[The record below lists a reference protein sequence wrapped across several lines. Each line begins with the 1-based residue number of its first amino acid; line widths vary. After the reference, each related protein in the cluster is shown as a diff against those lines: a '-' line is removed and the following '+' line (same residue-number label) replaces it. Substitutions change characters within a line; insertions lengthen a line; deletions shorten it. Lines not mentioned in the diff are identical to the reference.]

1 MVWVFGSSLKA
12 HGMEKE
18 DFMKQ
23 GACPAQ
29 LDLFAKADF
38 EELKVPTQPVS
49 VPVTSLHALSFQELP
64 SQILAR
70 DLSLRLGVPVSLR
83 VNCNQRTMLSCK
95 RKTFGLEVRMHRM
108 FLQAD
113 SRMRKALGDY
123 LGRRC
128 KRASQQL
135 NAFIREQL
143 PRFPSPPKPA
153 KPLRTLGRHHDLQEI
168 FVRLNREHFE
178 NQIVASIGWAPVPR
192 RRARS
197 SVRLGVYEH
206 ERKQIRVHP
215 SLDNPEVPPFYV
227 EFVVFHEMLHQL
239 FVPLEQTARRCLHSG
254 AFRAREK
261 SFPAFAMAMAWEK
274 SKLNKVLFRRPKTSP

>member
-1 MVWVFGSSLKA
+1 
-12 HGMEKE
+12 
-18 DFMKQ
+18 MKS
-23 GACPAQ
+23 GALPFQ
-29 LDLFAKADF
+29 LDLFATAELQEAKA
-38 EELKVPTQPVS
+38 PSRPVS
-49 VPVTSLHALSFQELP
+49 APVTSLHALSFQELP
-64 SQILAR
+64 SQVLAR
-70 DLSLRLGVPVSLR
+70 DLSAHLGIPVSLR
-83 VNCNQRTMLSCK
+83 MNSNQRTMLSCK
-95 RKTFGLEVRMHRM
+95 RKSFGLEVRMHRM
-108 FLQAD
+108 FLSAD
-113 SRMRKALGDY
+113 ARMRKALGDY

-128 KRASQQL
+128 KRASRQL

-143 PRFPSPPKPA
+143 PKFPVPAKPA
-153 KPLRTLGRHHDLQEI
+153 KALRTLGCHCDLQEV
-168 FVRLNREHFE
+168 FARLNREHFD
-178 NQIVASIGWAPVPR
+178 NQIVASIGWASAPR

-206 ERKQIRVHP
+206 ERRQIRVHP